1 MKNPIVSKVLVASV
15 LTILSASFS
24 FGQEFSV
31 NGKLPGAPAG
41 TKIYLQKA
49 GNTPVSIDS
58 TTVTADGSFAI
69 KGKETDGGNFYMID
83 IANQQK
89 VVMLVEG
96 GEKLN
101 LGLDQGGTL
110 EISGSDNMKYY
121 NQLSRINSEMANK
134 VNTWNEEYSV
144 AVEKKDQ
151 KKQNDIRIAYEAAE
165 KEQLVKVKTL
175 ISEMDNSIVAVFA
188 ANNFLNPE
196 TDLELMSSIA
206 DKFEKSKPESKI
218 VQMYVGQMKRLRGL
232 AVGSMAPD
240 FTLDSPEG
248 MKVTLSSLRG
258 QYVLIDFW
266 ASWCGPCRV
275 ENPNVVKMYN
285 RYKDKGFTIYGVSLD
300 KDKKAWVNAI
310 EKDKLTWVH
319 GSDLK
324 YWQNAVAQDYGVTG
338 IPATFLLDK
347 EGRIIAKN
355 LRGKALEEKLAELM
369 D

>member
-1 MKNPIVSKVLVASV
+1 MKNPMVSKVLVASA
-15 LTILSASFS
+15 LTILSATFS
-24 FGQEFSV
+24 FAQEFTVS
-31 NGKLPGAPAG
+31 GKLPGGPAG

-49 GNTPVSIDS
+49 GNPPVSLDS
-58 TTVTADGSFAI
+58 TTLAADGSFSI
-69 KGKETDGGNFYMID
+69 KGKESEGGNFYMID

-96 GEKLN
+96 NEKLT
-101 LGLDQGGTL
+101 LGVKADGAL
-110 EISGSDNMKYY
+110 EITGSENMKYY
-121 NQLSRINSEMANK
+121 NTLSQLNSEMAGK
-134 VNTWNEEYSV
+134 VNAWNEEYGV
-144 AVEKKDQ
+144 AEEKKDL
-151 KKQNDIRIAYEAAE
+151 KKQKEIRTAYEAAE
-165 KEQLVKVKTL
+165 KEQLGQIRTL
-175 ISEMDNSIVAVFA
+175 ISEMGNSVVAVFA

-196 TDLELMSSIA
+196 IDLELMSTVA
-206 DKFEKSKPESKI
+206 DKFEKSKPDSKI

-232 AVGSMAPD
+232 AVGSVAPD

-248 MKVTLSSLRG
+248 EKVSLSDLRG

-324 YWQNAVAQDYGVTG
+324 YWQNEVAQSYGVTG

-347 EGRIIAKN
+347 EGKIIAKN
-355 LRGKALEEKLAELM
+355 LRGKALEDKLAELM

>member
-1 MKNPIVSKVLVASV
+1 MKNQIVSKILVASA
-15 LTILSASFS
+15 LILSSAAFSFS
-24 FGQEFSV
+24 QEFSV
-31 NGKLPGAPAG
+31 SGKLPGGSAG

-49 GNTPVSIDS
+49 GNPPVSLDS
-58 TTVTADGSFAI
+58 TTLAADGSFTI
-69 KGKETDGGNFYMID
+69 KGNETDGGNFYMID

-96 GEKLN
+96 GENLN
-101 LGLDQGGTL
+101 LGLQPDGVV
-110 EISGSDNMKYY
+110 EITGSENMKYY
-121 NQLSRINSEMANK
+121 NILSKLNSEMAGK
-134 VNTWNEEYSV
+134 VSAWNEAYEV
-144 AVEKKDQ
+144 AVEKKDL
-151 KKQNDIRIAYEAAE
+151 KKQNEIRAAYEAAE
-165 KEQLVKVKTL
+165 KEQLTKIKSL
-175 ISEMDNSIVAVFA
+175 IGEIDNSIVAVFA

-196 TDLELMSSIA
+196 NDLELMSTVA
-206 DKFEKSKPESKI
+206 DKFEKTKPDSKI
-218 VQMYVGQMKRLRGL
+218 VQMYVGQMKRLKGL
-232 AVGSMAPD
+232 AVGSLAPD

-248 MKVTLSSLRG
+248 EKVSLSSLRG

-275 ENPNVVKMYN
+275 ENPNVVKMFN

-324 YWQNAVAQDYGVTG
+324 YWQNEVAQSYGVTG

-347 EGRIIAKN
+347 EGKIIAKN
-355 LRGKALEEKLAELM
+355 LRGKALEDKLAELL